1 MTIAKFNDRNNY
13 KELDELELEDY
24 VGGKQKELKQTDID
38 IELTPTDIDIDIN
51 INSSTFTSSTFTSST
66 FSNTRGGG
74 MTPRV

>member
-38 IELTPTDIDIDIN
+38 IDIN